1 MIDEKLLFVDTETGG
16 TDPDVHSLLSIG
28 LVVWQ
33 DFHVV
38 DSLELLIKDKELRA
52 SPEALAINKINLKE
66 HFEAGLDLGIAME
79 RLLSFLHKHFANGEK
94 VTVAGHNISF
104 DIQFLKK
111 FFKRNGSEYSRF
123 FSHRSIDTSAIL
135 YYLFLR
141 GAMKKKSISSDSAFD
156 EFGIRVTTRHSALD
170 DALATAELFNKL
182 LLLEAPNT
190 VR

>member
-1 MIDEKLLFVDTETGG
+1 MTDEKLIFIDTETGG
-16 TDPDVHSLLSIG
+16 IDPDIHSLLSIG

-33 DFHVV
+33 DFRVV
-38 DSLELLIKDKELRA
+38 DSLELLVKDKELLA
-52 SPEALAINKINLKE
+52 SEEALAINRINLKE
-66 HFEAGLDLGIAME
+66 HLEVGLDLNIAME
-79 RLLSFLHKHFANGEK
+79 RLLSFLRKHFTDGEK

-111 FFKRNGSEYSRF
+111 FFKRNGLEYSRF

-141 GAMKKKSISSDSAFD
+141 GTMINKSISSDSAFD
-156 EFGIRVTTRHSALD
+156 EFGIKVNKRHSALD
-170 DALATAELFNKL
+170 DALATAELFNRL
-182 LLLEAPNT
+182 LLLEASNT

>member
-38 DSLELLIKDKELRA
+38 DSLELLVKDTELRA

-66 HFEAGLDLGIAME
+66 HFETALDLDIAME
-79 RLLSFLHKHFANGEK
+79 RLLSFLRKNFMNGEK

-111 FFKRNGSEYSRF
+111 FFKRNRLEYSRF

-141 GAMKKKSISSDSAFD
+141 GTMIKKSISSDSAFD
-156 EFGIRVTTRHSALD
+156 EFGIKVNARHSALD
-170 DALATAELFNKL
+170 DALATAQLFNKL
-182 LLLEAPNT
+182 LLIETSNT
-190 VR
+190 VG